1 MKNAIL
7 NLYQRDYFTFFLV
20 AYFLDVISIMI
31 FKFPIIFLLIALTQ
45 IIISLVMILKRF
57 KK

>member
-1 MKNAIL
+1 MKNTIL

-20 AYFLDVISIMI
+20 AYFLDVISIFI
-31 FKFPIIFLLIALTQ
+31 FKIPIIFLAIAFTQ
-45 IIISLVMILKRF
+45 IIIAGTLILKKF